1 MSTASENLNI
11 LNSIN
16 TTTSNDSDQEQK
28 SDIKL
33 KNLKY
38 EYENALWSG
47 SLFMQKRE
55 GLQYLSPEGPKL
67 FVQFPDDILISI
79 L

>member
-11 LNSIN
+11 LNPIN

-28 SDIKL
+28 SDIQL

-38 EYENALWSG
+38 EYENALWSR
-47 SLFMQKRE
+47 SLLMQKRE
-55 GLQYLSPEGPKL
+55 GLQYLAHEGPQL